1 MAIILGEHQYGKA
14 ENRIVRIVRDS
25 PRHEIRDV
33 NVSTCLRG
41 RFDAAHLTGDQGAVL
56 PTDTQKQTSY
66 AFAKTVG
73 LESLERYA
81 LALATHFTADVD
93 PVDQARVELEEYAWE
108 RVSVGGEE
116 HDFSWVR
123 TGQEIRT
130 VAVTV
135 DADGSTWIT
144 GGLKDLVVL
153 KSSGS
158 EFHGFLTDEYTVLEP
173 TSDRIMA
180 TSLVAGWRFDAD
192 ALDAA
197 TFDFDA
203 AYGAIKRAL
212 VETFASFHSLALQQ
226 TLYQMGKA
234 AIEAVPAL
242 VEVRL
247 SAPNKHHFAY
257 DLARFG
263 IENHNEVFHA
273 DDRPYGLIQAA
284 VTVDGAPAA
293 GPAWRQYSGL
303 A

>member
-81 LALATHFTADVD
+81 LALATHFTADVE

-135 DADGSTWIT
+135 DADNDELDEIIALMGPDILQFHGHESPERVLTIKAVTGLPIIKAFSIRDADDLKRIEPYIGIADRFLFDAKPPAGSDLPGGNGVTFDWSLLRSLDESVDYMLS
-144 GGLKDLVVL
+144 GGLNKDNIAEALSETGARAIDISSGVESAPGVKDLQL
-153 KSSGS
+153 MD
-158 EFHGFLTDEYTVLEP
+158 EFF
-173 TSDRIMA
+173 
-180 TSLVAGWRFDAD
+180 
-192 ALDAA
+192 
-197 TFDFDA
+197 
-203 AYGAIKRAL
+203 
-212 VETFASFHSLALQQ
+212 
-226 TLYQMGKA
+226 
-234 AIEAVPAL
+234 
-242 VEVRL
+242 
-247 SAPNKHHFAY
+247 
-257 DLARFG
+257 
-263 IENHNEVFHA
+263 
-273 DDRPYGLIQAA
+273 AA
-284 VTVDGAPAA
+284 VTEAS
-293 GPAWRQYSGL
+293 RQRAHSGSIK
-303 A
+303 